1 MTTTEHLG
9 LTKDAPSEAYDVE
22 RVNANSDRIDAFS
35 GDVKAHFANQD
46 NPHAVTA
53 SQVGLTAEGITANTV
68 QAALLELLGIINTK
82 YIALVSGDDLNTITA
97 AGMYRSASST
107 ITKVLQ
113 NAPVVIGNNGFAM
126 EVFSAATYP
135 TTIQRITWG
144 GYSTFMPNCIM
155 RCGRPVDG
163 AVSWGAWYQVAM
175 AEIVEEVSAE

>member
-22 RVNANSDRIDAFS
+22 RVNANSDKIDAFA
-35 GDVKAHFANQD
+35 GEVKAHLANKD

-53 SQVGLTAEGITANTV
+53 SQVGVSAEGITAETV
-68 QAALLELLGIINTK
+68 QAALLELLDKINTK
-82 YIALVSGDDLNTITA
+82 YIPLASGDDLNAITA

-107 ITKVLQ
+107 VTKALLNVP
-113 NAPVVIGNNGFAM
+113 AAIGSNGFAM
-126 EVFSAATYP
+126 EVFSAASYP

-144 GYSTFMPNCIM
+144 GYSSFVPNCIM

-163 AVSWGAWYQVAM
+163 AVSWGAWYQAAM
-175 AEIVEEVSAE
+175 TEVVEGVSAE

>member
-22 RVNANSDRIDAFS
+22 RVNANSDKIDEFA
-35 GDVKAHFANQD
+35 GETKAHLANQD

-53 SQVGLTAEGITANTV
+53 SQVGVSAEGITAETV

-82 YIALVSGDDLNTITA
+82 YIALVSGDDLNTITT
-97 AGMYRSASST
+97 AGMYRSASSA
-107 ITKVLQ
+107 ITNSLLNV
-113 NAPVVIGNNGFAM
+113 PSIIGNNGFAM
-126 EVFSAATYP
+126 EVFSAAIYP

-155 RCGRPVDG
+155 RCGRTVDG
-163 AVSWGAWYQVAM
+163 ARTWGAWYQVAM